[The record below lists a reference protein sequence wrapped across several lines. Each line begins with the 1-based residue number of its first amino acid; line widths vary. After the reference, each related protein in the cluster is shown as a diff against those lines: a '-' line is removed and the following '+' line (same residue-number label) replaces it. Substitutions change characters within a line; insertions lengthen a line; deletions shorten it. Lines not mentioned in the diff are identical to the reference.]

1 MKLYQKWLIRGIGE
15 MHKYFLLNAVS
26 LAYLQNNP
34 GFLSEDVTD
43 TSDNIDLVIQN
54 LNKFFLKPRSF

>member
-15 MHKYFLLNAVS
+15 MHRYFLLTAFS
-26 LAYLQNNP
+26 LAYLPNHP
-34 GFLSEDVTD
+34 GFLSEDV